1 MRKMSSFVA
10 AFVALTVDATKMRIV
25 AAAVENV
32 AFAAATLKCAASQ
45 QPTLFAAV
53 AVALHA
59 KERESVTF
67 SVSCAT

>member
-1 MRKMSSFVA
+1 M
-10 AFVALTVDATKMRIV
+10 
-25 AAAVENV
+25 

-45 QPTLFAAV
+45 QPTLFAVV
-53 AVALHA
+53 AVALHV